1 MKKLVLAALLA
12 SFATGSIA
20 AEKINFGVSAT
31 YPPFESLDASNKI
44 VGFDIDLATALCKQ
58 MQAECTFT
66 NHAFDSL
73 IPALKFRKY
82 VFRAANRRAP
92 LFNRQPGE
100 QTM

>member
-58 MQAECTFT
+58 MQYRMYFYQSC
-66 NHAFDSL
+66 
-73 IPALKFRKY
+73 FR
-82 VFRAANRRAP
+82 
-92 LFNRQPGE
+92 
-100 QTM
+100 

>member
-44 VGFDIDLATALCKQ
+44 VGFDIDLATAL
-58 MQAECTFT
+58 
-66 NHAFDSL
+66 
-73 IPALKFRKY
+73 
-82 VFRAANRRAP
+82 
-92 LFNRQPGE
+92 
-100 QTM
+100 